1 MRQLAD
7 LATMHLIMDIKS
19 GAEKASASDSILT
32 LLADRQDTDALP
44 LKMSVVDR
52 AMLRGLYQYRDNA
65 LSGTAQRGIIATEIK
80 KQEQKQQAEQQP
92 Q

>member
-1 MRQLAD
+1 
-7 LATMHLIMDIKS
+7 
-19 GAEKASASDSILT
+19 
-32 LLADRQDTDALP
+32 
-44 LKMSVVDR
+44 MSVVDR